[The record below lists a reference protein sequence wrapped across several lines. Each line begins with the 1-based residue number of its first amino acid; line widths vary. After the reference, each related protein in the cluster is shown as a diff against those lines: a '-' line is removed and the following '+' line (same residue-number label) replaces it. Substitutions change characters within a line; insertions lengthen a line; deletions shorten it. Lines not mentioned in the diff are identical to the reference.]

1 MERMLIMVKSNSYLL
16 GCYEKAMPN
25 NLTIKDKLKYAKDA
39 GFDYLEISI
48 DETDE
53 KLERLDYTDEIIN
66 RIKLSMIELSFPI
79 LSMCLSGHRKY
90 PLGSHDEKT
99 RLRPLQIFEKACI
112 FASRLGIR
120 IIQLAGYDVY
130 YEEHDDFTQ
139 KMFELNLK
147 KCVQCAS
154 RYGIILGFETMETPF
169 MDTVK
174 KSMNY
179 VNLIN
184 SPYLNVYPDIG
195 NLTNSNRKYN
205 TSIEFDILSGKGK
218 IVAAHL
224 KEIKEGYYR
233 EIPFGEGDTLYDLAI
248 KTLHDMD
255 VRIFTGEFWYTGN
268 KEWFND
274 LKYANQYLRE
284 KISRYY

>member
-1 MERMLIMVKSNSYLL
+1 MPIMDKNKNYLL

-25 NLTIKDKLKYAKDA
+25 NLTIKEKLKYAKEA

-48 DETDE
+48 DESDE
-53 KLERLDYTDEIIN
+53 KLERLDYSDEMIN
-66 RIKLSMIELSFPI
+66 RIKLSMIEVNFPI

-90 PLGSHDEKT
+90 PLGSHDENIRK
-99 RLRPLQIFEKACI
+99 RSLQIFEKACL

-130 YEEHDDFTQ
+130 YEEHDDMTQ
-139 KMFELNLK
+139 KMFEINLK
-147 KCVQCAS
+147 KCVDVAS
-154 RYGIILGFETMETPF
+154 KFGIILGFETMETPF
-169 MDTVK
+169 MDTVE
-174 KSMNY
+174 KSMVF

-195 NLTNSNRKYN
+195 NLTNSNRKYS
-205 TSIEFDILSGKGK
+205 TSIEYDLLSGKGK

-224 KEIKEGYYR
+224 KEIIEGHYR
-233 EIPFGEGDTLYDLAI
+233 EIPFGKGDTLYDPALKI
-248 KTLHDMD
+248 LHDLN
-255 VRIFTGEFWYTGN
+255 VNIFTGEFWYVGS
-268 KEWFND
+268 KDWLND

>member
-53 KLERLDYTDEIIN
+53 KLERLDYSDEMIN

-90 PLGSHDEKT
+90 PLGSHDENI
-99 RLRPLQIFEKACI
+99 RLRSLQIFEKACI
-112 FASRLGIR
+112 FASKLGIR

-130 YEEHDDFTQ
+130 YEEHDDLTQ
-139 KMFELNLK
+139 KMFEVNLK
-147 KCVQCAS
+147 KCVQFAS

-174 KSMNY
+174 KSMHF

-195 NLTNSNRKYN
+195 NLTNANRKYN

-224 KEIKEGYYR
+224 KEIKEGHYR
-233 EIPFGEGDTLYDLAI
+233 EIPFGDGDTQYDLSI
-248 KTLHDMD
+248 KTLHDLD

-268 KEWFND
+268 KEWLCD

>member
-1 MERMLIMVKSNSYLL
+1 MERMLIMAKSNSYLL

-25 NLTIKDKLKYAKDA
+25 NLTIKDKLKYAKEA

-53 KLERLDYTDEIIN
+53 KLERLDYTDEMIN

-90 PLGSHDEKT
+90 PLGSHDENT
-99 RLRPLQIFEKACI
+99 RLRSLQIFEKACI

-130 YEEHDDFTQ
+130 YEEHDDLTQ
-139 KMFELNLK
+139 KMFEVNLK
-147 KCVQCAS
+147 KCTQLAS
-154 RYGIILGFETMETPF
+154 KYGIILGFETMETPF

-224 KEIKEGYYR
+224 KEIKEGHYR

-248 KTLHDMD
+248 KTLHDLD

>member
-1 MERMLIMVKSNSYLL
+1 MHIMDKNNSYLL

-25 NLTIKDKLKYAKDA
+25 NLTIRDKLKYAKEA

-48 DETDE
+48 DETNE
-53 KLERLDYTDEIIN
+53 KLERLDYSDEMIN
-66 RIKLSMIELSFPI
+66 RIKLSMIELNFPI
-79 LSMCLSGHRKY
+79 LTMCLSVHRKF
-90 PLGSHDEKT
+90 PLGSHDEKIQVSS
-99 RLRPLQIFEKACI
+99 LLILEKACL
-112 FASRLGIR
+112 FASKLGIR

-130 YEEHDDFTQ
+130 YEDHDSYTQ
-139 KMFELNLK
+139 KMFEINLK
-147 KCVQCAS
+147 KCVEVAS
-154 RYGIILGFETMETPF
+154 KFGIILGFETMETPF

-174 KSMNY
+174 KSMYY
-179 VNLIN
+179 VDLIN

-205 TSIEFDILSGKGK
+205 TSIEYDLLSGKGK

-224 KEIKEGYYR
+224 KEIIEGHYR
-233 EIPFGEGDTLYDLAI
+233 EIPFGTGDTLYDTSL
-248 KTLHDMD
+248 KVLRELD
-255 VRIFTGEFWYTGN
+255 VRLFTGEFWYVGS

-274 LKYANQYLRE
+274 LKFANQYLRE

>member
-1 MERMLIMVKSNSYLL
+1 MERMPIMDKNKNYLL

-25 NLTIKDKLKYAKDA
+25 HLTIKEKLKYAKEA

-48 DETDE
+48 DESDE
-53 KLERLDYTDEIIN
+53 KLERLDYSDEMIN
-66 RIKLSMIELSFPI
+66 RIKLSMIEVNFPI

-90 PLGSHDEKT
+90 PLGSHDENIRK
-99 RLRPLQIFEKACI
+99 RSLQIFEKACL

-130 YEEHDDFTQ
+130 YEEHDDMTQ
-139 KMFELNLK
+139 KMFEINLK
-147 KCVQCAS
+147 KCVDVAS
-154 RYGIILGFETMETPF
+154 KFGIILGFETMETPF
-169 MDTVK
+169 MDTVE
-174 KSMNY
+174 KSMVF

-195 NLTNSNRKYN
+195 NLTNSNRKYS
-205 TSIEFDILSGKGK
+205 TSIEYDLLSGRGK

-224 KEIKEGYYR
+224 KEIIEGHYR
-233 EIPFGEGDTLYDLAI
+233 EIPFGKGDTLYDPALKI
-248 KTLHDMD
+248 LHDLN
-255 VRIFTGEFWYTGN
+255 VNIFTGEFWYVGS
-268 KEWFND
+268 KDWLND